1 MSKSIRIRKGLDI
14 RLVGEAEK
22 VLVQTDPAK
31 VIAIKPTDFH
41 GVVPKVLVK
50 PGDQVKVGTPLFANK
65 YNERIVFTSPV
76 SGEVAD
82 VVRGEKRKVLEVRVL
97 ADAQQQYQE
106 FGAGDASTM
115 NRETIIQKLLASGVW
130 PVMRQRPF
138 DVVADPAQDPKHIFV
153 SCFDTNPLGPDL
165 DFVVRNQG
173 EDFQAGLDALG
184 KLTSGKVNLVA
195 SGNTSAREFLDAK
208 GVVRHTMNGPHPA
221 GNVGVQIHHISPIN
235 KGELVWTCGVQDVL
249 MIGRLFRTG
258 KLDASRIV
266 ALAGSEAK
274 IPKYYRS
281 IIGAPVKDITG
292 ELGTGV
298 RIISGNILTG
308 ERIDTN
314 GTLGFYHTQI
324 TLIPEGDEPKFFI
337 TEGWASP
344 GFDKFSANRSFPTWL
359 MPGKRFTMD
368 SSQNGEERAF
378 VMSGQY
384 EKVFPF
390 DIYPVH
396 LLKAILANDI
406 EQMEKLGLYEV
417 APEDFALCE
426 FVCTSKINS
435 QSIVREGLDVLK
447 KETI

>member
-22 VLVQTDPAK
+22 VLVQSDPAK
-31 VIAIKPTDFH
+31 VVAIKPTDFH
-41 GVVPKVLVK
+41 GLVPKVLVK
-50 PGDQVKVGTPLFANK
+50 PGEQVKAGTPLFADK
-65 YNERIVFTSPV
+65 YNERILFTSPV

-97 ADAQQQYQE
+97 ADSQQQFE
-106 FGAGDASTM
+106 DFGAGDASTM
-115 NRETIIQKLLASGVW
+115 NRETIVQKLLASGVW
-130 PVMRQRPF
+130 AVLRQRPF
-138 DVVADPAQDPKHIFV
+138 DVVANPGQPPKHIFI
-153 SCFDTNPLGPDL
+153 SCFDTNPLAPDQ

-173 EDFQAGLDALG
+173 EDLQAGLDALV
-184 KLTSGKVNLVA
+184 KLTSGKVNLVVG
-195 SGNTSAREFLDAK
+195 GNTTAREFLDAK
-208 GVVRHTMNGPHPA
+208 GVVRHAVSGPHPA

-235 KGELVWTCGVQDVL
+235 KGEVVWTCGVQDVL

-258 KLDASRIV
+258 KLDASRVV
-266 ALAGSEAK
+266 AVTGSEAK
-274 IPKYYRS
+274 NPKYFRCVV
-281 IIGAPVKDITG
+281 GAPVKDLI
-292 ELGTGV
+292 GTVSDKV
-298 RIISGNILTG
+298 RVISGNVLTG
-308 ERIDTN
+308 DRVSPD

-344 GFDKFSANRSFPTWL
+344 GLDKFSANRSFPTWL
-359 MPGKRFTMD
+359 MPGKKFAMD
-368 SSQNGEERAF
+368 SNQNGEERAF

-384 EKVFPF
+384 EQVFPF

-396 LLKAILANDI
+396 LLKSILANDI

-435 QSIVREGLDVLK
+435 QSIVRAGLDSLK
-447 KETI
+447 KETT

>member
-14 RLVGEAEK
+14 RLAGEAEK

-31 VIAIKPTDFH
+31 VVAIKPTDFH
-41 GVVPKVLVK
+41 GLVPKVLVK
-50 PGDQVKVGTPLFANK
+50 PGDQVKAGTALFADK
-65 YNERIVFTSPV
+65 YNERVLFTSPV

-97 ADAQQQYQE
+97 ADVQQQFE
-106 FGAGDASTM
+106 DFGAGDASSM

-130 PVMRQRPF
+130 AALRQRPF
-138 DVVADPAQDPKHIFV
+138 DVVADPAQSPKHIFI
-153 SCFDTNPLGPDL
+153 SCFDTNPLAPDL
-165 DFVVRNQG
+165 DFVVRNNG
-173 EDFQAGLDALG
+173 DDFQAGLDALA
-184 KLTSGKVNLVA
+184 KLTSGKVNLVVG
-195 SGNTSAREFLDAK
+195 GNTSAREFLDAK
-208 GVVRHTMNGPHPA
+208 GVVRHTVSGPHPA

-235 KGELVWTCGVQDVL
+235 KGEVVWTCGVHDVL

-266 ALAGSEAK
+266 AVTGSESK
-274 IPKYYRS
+274 NPKYFRTV
-281 IIGAPVKDITG
+281 IGAPVKDMIG
-292 ELGTGV
+292 AVDDKV
-298 RIISGNILTG
+298 RVISGNVLTG
-308 ERIDTN
+308 DRVEST
-314 GTLGFYHTQI
+314 GTLGYYHTQL

-344 GFDKFSANRSFPTWL
+344 GFDKFSASRSFPAWL
-359 MPGKRFTMD
+359 MPGKKFAMD

-396 LLKAILANDI
+396 LLKSILANDI

-435 QSIVREGLDVLK
+435 QSIVRQGLDALK
-447 KETI
+447 KETT

>member
-31 VIAIKPTDFH
+31 VVAIKPTDFH
-41 GVVPKVLVK
+41 GLVPKVLVK
-50 PGDQVKVGTPLFANK
+50 PGEQVKAGTPLFADK
-65 YNERIVFTSPV
+65 YNERILFTSPV

-97 ADAQQQYQE
+97 ADSQQQFEE

-115 NRETIIQKLLASGVW
+115 NRETIVQKLLASGVW
-130 PVMRQRPF
+130 AVLRQRPF
-138 DVVADPAQDPKHIFV
+138 DVIADPAQTPKHIFI
-153 SCFDTNPLGPDL
+153 SCFDTNPMGPDQ

-173 EDFQAGLDALG
+173 DDFQAGLDALA
-184 KLTSGKVNLVA
+184 KLTSGKVNLVLG
-195 SGNTSAREFLDAK
+195 GNTTAREFLDAK
-208 GVVRHTMNGPHPA
+208 GVVRHTVSGPHPA

-235 KGELVWTCGVQDVL
+235 KGDVVWTCGLQDVL

-258 KLDASRIV
+258 KLDASRVV
-266 ALAGSEAK
+266 AVTGSEAK
-274 IPKYYRS
+274 HPKYFRS
-281 IIGAPVKDITG
+281 VLGAPVKDIIG
-292 ELGTGV
+292 AVSDKV
-298 RIISGNILTG
+298 RVISGNVLTG
-308 ERIDTN
+308 ERVTAE

-337 TEGWASP
+337 TDGWASP

-359 MPGKRFTMD
+359 MPGKKFAMD
-368 SSQNGEERAF
+368 SNQNGEERAF

-384 EKVFPF
+384 EQVFPF

-396 LLKAILANDI
+396 LLKSILANDI

-435 QSIVREGLDVLK
+435 QSIVRAGLDSLK
-447 KETI
+447 KETT